1 MSDYGKKKE
10 WNDIVTEYAFEKPRS
25 TGELRER
32 PQPPN
37 VPRTIGFLLPNQQV
51 LTASTEREI
60 TLGRRSRPE
69 DPEVTIDLKAFDAHR
84 HGISRYHAMLAVV
97 RNVLTIRDLNSVNGT
112 RLNDIRITPLK
123 GYVVHDGDVIGL
135 GTFKIKLIFDYKG

>member
-1 MSDYGKKKE
+1 MSDYSKKKA
-10 WNDIVTEYAFEKPRS
+10 WNDVVTEYAFERPRG

-32 PQPPN
+32 PLPPT
-37 VPRTIGFLLPNQQV
+37 VPRTIGLLLPNQQV
-51 LTASTEREI
+51 LSASTEREI

-69 DPEVTIDLKAFDAHR
+69 DPEVTIDLKDFDGYR

-112 RLNDIRITPLK
+112 RLNDILITPLK
-123 GYVVHDGDVIGL
+123 GYVVHDGDIIAL
-135 GTFKIKLIFDYKG
+135 GTLKMKLLFDYKG